1 MAKRANFSLKCYRIY
16 KSITSHLTTIFASF
30 HHHPAHLTILQSWK
44 SGFLHILPFAAIV
57 Q

>member
-1 MAKRANFSLKCYRIY
+1 MAKRANFSLDCYRIY
-16 KSITSHLTTIFASF
+16 NPIPSHLTTISASF

-44 SGFLHILPFAAIV
+44 PGVLHIFPFAAIV